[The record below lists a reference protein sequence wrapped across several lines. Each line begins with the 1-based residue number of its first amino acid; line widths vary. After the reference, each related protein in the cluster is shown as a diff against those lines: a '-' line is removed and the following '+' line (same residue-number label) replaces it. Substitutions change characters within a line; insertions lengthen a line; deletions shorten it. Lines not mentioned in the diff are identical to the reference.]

1 MGRNTIT
8 FIAWS
13 PDDAG
18 VFVGSF
24 FFGCPYLCSQVVVLT
39 ELLQPKMTYASSREA
54 LKLALV
60 GLAADVQINSDDE
73 LEYDTILK
81 EVSRNKR

>member
-1 MGRNTIT
+1 M
-8 FIAWS
+8 
-13 PDDAG
+13 
-18 VFVGSF
+18 
-24 FFGCPYLCSQVVVLT
+24 LT